1 MMNICRILLT
11 ISALAYGFTPAL
23 VDLGDGHIFND
34 LWAPHARFHGVWL
47 LSTLAAMGAWVLIL
61 CWHKSGR
68 AVDRLRTA
76 SVLGL
81 IALGTFFV
89 ATFAMGAYGGSLSD
103 EVGEGLILGLNG
115 NVVVFAIALVIQAGA
130 AVIAWTQ
137 LGEDQQ

>member
-1 MMNICRILLT
+1 MSFCHRCGSTIKHASADKNILSGAVLALYLILS
-11 ISALAYGFTPAL
+11 I
-23 VDLGDGHIFND
+23 
-34 LWAPHARFHGVWL
+34 
-47 LSTLAAMGAWVLIL
+47 LAAMGAWVLVL

>member
-1 MMNICRILLT
+1 MMNSCRILLT
-11 ISALAYGFTPAL
+11 IPAIAYGLTPAL
-23 VDLGDGHIFND
+23 VDLGEGHIFNE
-34 LWAPHARFHGVWL
+34 LWSPHARFHGVWL

-68 AVDRLRTA
+68 PVDRLRTA

-103 EVGEGLILGLNG
+103 EVGEALIFGVNG
-115 NVVVFAIALVIQAGA
+115 NLVVFSIALVIQAVA
-130 AVIAWTQ
+130 AFIAWTK
-137 LGEDQQ
+137 LEED